1 MSATLTKSRRCPM
14 QHAHT
19 HPRNAYTHART
30 YVTYPELL
38 PPDVACAKE
47 TRDLIIECCV
57 GPSKPTSCSNHFFP
71 GRLLILTSLPF
82 RSLWTGLFFS
92 PPSFLEFIHLISSE
106 ANEICEQDS
115 KKTIAPEHIIG
126 ALKVCSH
133 LFLVHSPLGANRQS
147 KY

>member
-1 MSATLTKSRRCPM
+1 
-14 QHAHT
+14 
-19 HPRNAYTHART
+19 
-30 YVTYPELL
+30 
-38 PPDVACAKE
+38 
-47 TRDLIIECCV
+47 
-57 GPSKPTSCSNHFFP
+57 
-71 GRLLILTSLPF
+71 LLILTSLPF

-126 ALKVCSH
+126 ALKVCPQ

-147 KY
+147 NY